1 MGRALQAM
9 EWGDN
14 FLLRAMGDWDWD
26 PSGYCVQRA
35 KELGVEFGT
44 EDRQKIQA
52 RRRPQN

>member
-26 PSGYCVQRA
+26 PSGYCVQRG

-52 RRRPQN
+52 GRRPQN